1 MNVNGINIPKLVQQI
16 KKAARTHLT
25 WQKTEDYEYIAS
37 RHWSVRTSGT
47 AGTKVRTALYEVYGR
62 EVTAGQALSTDGKN
76 VRENGPDIT
85 KIHYPE
91 SAKLAGNL
99 TPIVILGDGKDIRH
113 KRFVMLD
120 NELLAV
126 DNEYAEMTEDTRAF
140 GNGGTAPIFFGQDKS
155 LLVLPF
161 RVEEGWEKWLNNHLP
176 GAYK

>member
-1 MNVNGINIPKLVQQI
+1 MNGINIPKLVKQI
-16 KKAARTHLT
+16 KKAAKEHLT
-25 WQKTEDYEYIAS
+25 WQKTEEYEYIAS
-37 RHWSVRTSGT
+37 RHWSVRTSGA
-47 AGTKVRTALYEVYGR
+47 AGTKVRTALYEVFGR

-91 SAKLAGNL
+91 SAKVVGNL
-99 TPIVILGDGKDIRH
+99 TPIVILGDEKDVRH

-126 DNEYAEMTEDTRAF
+126 DSEYAEMTNETLAF
-140 GNGGTAPIFFGQDKS
+140 GNGRIDPIFFGQNKS

-161 RVEEGWEKWLNNHLP
+161 RVDGGWKKWLNNHLP